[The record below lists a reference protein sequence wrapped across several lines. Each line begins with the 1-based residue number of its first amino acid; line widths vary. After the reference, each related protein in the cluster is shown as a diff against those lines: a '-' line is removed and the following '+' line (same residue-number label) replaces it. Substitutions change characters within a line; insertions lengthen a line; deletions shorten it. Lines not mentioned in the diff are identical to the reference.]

1 MPTSSYP
8 DGGYRTILELQTFT
22 VANNLLII
30 IVSFLPCYH
39 VILVTCYHPDL
50 AQETSHSLEAEAQ
63 KRAAA
68 RYVESIASK
77 VSALVVANIIQNVSS
92 SHGSSCTGD
101 GYTAIQEHYD
111 KLLGA
116 LTNMGMLEVAA
127 KAYAKGLITPEI
139 RDSVFSG
146 KCAELKANV
155 LLSAVQENIKTD
167 PSAFDTFIKIL
178 RSERA
183 YEHLAD
189 MVTSNFKT

>member
-1 MPTSSYP
+1 MAK
-8 DGGYRTILELQTFT
+8 ILRNAVKFL
-22 VANNLLII
+22 
-30 IVSFLPCYH
+30 SFLLCYH
-39 VILVTCYHPDL
+39 VFAIVTILIWH
-50 AQETSHSLEAEAQ
+50 AQDSFQSLEAEVE
-63 KRAAA
+63 KRVTA

-77 VSALVVANIIQNVSS
+77 VSALVVANIIQNVFS

-116 LTNMGMLEVAA
+116 LTNMGMLEVTA
-127 KAYAKGLITPEI
+127 KAYSKGLITSEI
-139 RDSVFSG
+139 RDIIFSG
-146 KCAELKANV
+146 KRAELKEANV
-155 LLSAVQENIKTD
+155 LLSAVQEKIKTD

-178 RSERA
+178 RSEHA

>member
-1 MPTSSYP
+1 MMKYMAK
-8 DGGYRTILELQTFT
+8 ILRNAVKFL
-22 VANNLLII
+22 
-30 IVSFLPCYH
+30 SFLLCYH
-39 VILVTCYHPDL
+39 VFAIVTILIWH
-50 AQETSHSLEAEAQ
+50 AQDSFQSLEAEVK
-63 KRAAA
+63 KRATA

-92 SHGSSCTGD
+92 SHCSNCTGD

-116 LTNMGMLEVAA
+116 LTRMGMLEVTA
-127 KAYAKGLITPEI
+127 KAYAKGLITPEV

-146 KCAELKANV
+146 KCAELKEANV
-155 LLSAVQENIKTD
+155 LLSAIQEKIKTD